1 MIEIGCNYIVNK
13 DGKNIYDDLYKD
25 LIKNNYINVLKFP
38 GKFCNKEEL
47 ENCLKLAKENNIKVE

>member
-25 LIKNNYINVLKFP
+25 LIKKFLK
-38 GKFCNKEEL
+38 K
-47 ENCLKLAKENNIKVE
+47 